1 MTIDD
6 VTLEAGG
13 KAEVDPAG
21 ADCVFCEIV
30 GGRAEA
36 SLVYADDTV
45 IAFMDIRPINPGHV
59 LVVPRDHSP
68 HLAQLDEDHGAQM
81 WRIAHRVAKALRHSG
96 LRVEGVNF
104 FLADGAAAFQEVPHV
119 HLHVLPRYASDGFR
133 IETDSL
139 LSERSELDSNA
150 AKIGRALAEAAGVQR
165 PPASETLA

>member
-1 MTIDD
+1 MAHTPYLVAMTIDD
-6 VTLEAGG
+6 ATLAAEA
-13 KAEVDPAG
+13 DPAG

-45 IAFMDIRPINPGHV
+45 IAFMDIRPVNPGHV

-68 HLAQLDEDHGAQM
+68 HLAQLDEDHGAHM

-96 LRVEGVNF
+96 LRVEGVNL
-104 FLADGAAAFQEVPHV
+104 FLADGAVAFQEVFHV
-119 HLHVLPRYASDGFR
+119 HLHVVPRYASDGFR
-133 IETDSL
+133 IETDWL

-150 AKIGRALAEAAGVQR
+150 AKIGRALAEAA
-165 PPASETLA
+165 